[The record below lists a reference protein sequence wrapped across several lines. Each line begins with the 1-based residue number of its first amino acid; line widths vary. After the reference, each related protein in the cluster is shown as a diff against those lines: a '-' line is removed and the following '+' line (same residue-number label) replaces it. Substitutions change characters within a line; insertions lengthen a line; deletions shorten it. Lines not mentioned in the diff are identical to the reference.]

1 MSHLLTPGNEL
12 TLRPMKYPLFY
23 EMYLNSIKN
32 TWTVDE
38 LDFSTDI
45 TDLASKVTP
54 AERHMIQ
61 RLVAFFATGDTIVSN
76 NLALGLYRAIN
87 SPEARMYLSRQL
99 MEEALHIQ
107 FYLTVL
113 DTYIPDPN
121 DRAAAFKAVETIPS
135 IKLKADFC
143 TKHTAALEHGADT
156 YLGGD
161 NHFNEVRYNKALVR
175 NLIAYACC
183 IEGLF
188 FFGAFAY
195 VFYLRNKGMFQGLA
209 SGTNMTLRDECLAE
223 GTEVLTPKGWVAVE
237 ALSKKDKVAQFDMQT
252 SEVSFVKPSRYIV
265 NEVDEDLMQ
274 FSHQKGGIHQLITK
288 NHDMVYRWDHQPFHR
303 KVKAG
308 EWRPAQNKLIPTSGF
323 KLQGEKS
330 KLTSLERLLI
340 AIQADGSISDRYD
353 GSRSG
358 HIPVRIGLKRPRKI
372 KRLLKIL
379 GKVESK
385 YGVTWT
391 EQNPGVSK
399 KESGYRVFVVN
410 MPLNLVKP
418 TKLLSDWVDLEN
430 VTSSW
435 ASSFLEELG
444 NWDGHRPKDKK
455 NGNFIYYSSAESSNV
470 DIVQAIAS
478 LCGRHASR
486 SVQIKKK
493 SKKEN
498 YRPIHRTWIS
508 DSATVRGGPSL
519 KQVEV
524 PYRGRV
530 YCVTVP
536 TGAIVIRSQGKV
548 SVTGNC
554 MHMNFGMAVLATAK
568 KEQPELFDAEL
579 ERDVRAMMD
588 EALACEMQFAD
599 DVLHGGITGLSR
611 ADMQT
616 YLQYLVD
623 VRLTQLG
630 YAPTYNV
637 ENPFAF
643 IALSEMQTLTNF
655 FERRVTEYQ
664 KGLDGDMTF
673 EEDF

>member
-209 SGTNMTLRDECLAE
+209 SGTNMTLRDE
-223 GTEVLTPKGWVAVE
+223 
-237 ALSKKDKVAQFDMQT
+237 
-252 SEVSFVKPSRYIV
+252 
-265 NEVDEDLMQ
+265 
-274 FSHQKGGIHQLITK
+274 
-288 NHDMVYRWDHQPFHR
+288 
-303 KVKAG
+303 
-308 EWRPAQNKLIPTSGF
+308 
-323 KLQGEKS
+323 
-330 KLTSLERLLI
+330 
-340 AIQADGSISDRYD
+340 
-353 GSRSG
+353 
-358 HIPVRIGLKRPRKI
+358 
-372 KRLLKIL
+372 
-379 GKVESK
+379 
-385 YGVTWT
+385 
-391 EQNPGVSK
+391 
-399 KESGYRVFVVN
+399 
-410 MPLNLVKP
+410 
-418 TKLLSDWVDLEN
+418 
-430 VTSSW
+430 
-435 ASSFLEELG
+435 
-444 NWDGHRPKDKK
+444 
-455 NGNFIYYSSAESSNV
+455 SA
-470 DIVQAIAS
+470 
-478 LCGRHASR
+478 
-486 SVQIKKK
+486 
-493 SKKEN
+493 
-498 YRPIHRTWIS
+498 
-508 DSATVRGGPSL
+508 
-519 KQVEV
+519 
-524 PYRGRV
+524 
-530 YCVTVP
+530 
-536 TGAIVIRSQGKV
+536 
-548 SVTGNC
+548 
-554 MHMNFGMAVLATAK
+554 HMNFGMAVLATAK